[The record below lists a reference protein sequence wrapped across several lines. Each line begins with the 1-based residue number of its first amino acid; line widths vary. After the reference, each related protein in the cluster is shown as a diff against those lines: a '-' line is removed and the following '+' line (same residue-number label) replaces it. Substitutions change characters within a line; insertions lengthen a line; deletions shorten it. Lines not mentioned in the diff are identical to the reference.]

1 MDFLNQAAAQFNNLF
16 RSMSPGARIVAG
28 LLFAAIVV
36 SLAFLV
42 NHQWTGPDSYLM
54 GGEPISPDEINNITG
69 VLGQAG
75 LTDFVVEGGRIRVPR
90 GLEATYTAAL
100 LDKGALP
107 GAFGSYLQKAVSESG
122 TFSSKIQRAQASKV
136 AMQIDLARIIRKMRG
151 ISNAVVLYNVQEG
164 RGFKDETKYSASVS
178 VETTGSMQLD
188 EIKVMAI
195 RNLVASAVGMAPND
209 VVVTDLKTFSSYP
222 ATKDG
227 YAGTQNQYVDTKIR
241 FERLWNEKIRD
252 RLQYI
257 PGVIVACNVDLNK
270 ELEHQQQKTQFDPK
284 KVDVFVDAESKSST
298 MQTPQPVGPPGV
310 GSQGGF
316 PPNQPVAARPT
327 TNGANSNE
335 ELDRSTTRSVTSQ
348 DLQVVT
354 MAGLTP
360 ARVTASIGIPASYIE
375 QVWLQ
380 QNKAA
385 PGSPAK
391 TPTRNDLKTTED
403 EEIKKAQAAIAQ
415 ILQLNDEAAPDPI
428 KQVGVS
434 VFHSLPVE
442 EIPEPNF
449 VDNATHWMSYHWTT
463 LATAL
468 LGLVSLVMLRSVVRA
483 VPAPAPIALPDMLPG
498 GPSET
503 AIAAAATE
511 AGSAAKPTG
520 PSRLRRRNK
529 SGPSLREELVEI
541 VREDPDAAASVLRT
555 WINSNA

>member
-107 GAFGSYLQKAVSESG
+107 GAFGSYLQ
-122 TFSSKIQRAQASKV
+122 
-136 AMQIDLARIIRKMRG
+136 MRG

-284 KVDVFVDAESKSST
+284 KVDVFVDAETKSST